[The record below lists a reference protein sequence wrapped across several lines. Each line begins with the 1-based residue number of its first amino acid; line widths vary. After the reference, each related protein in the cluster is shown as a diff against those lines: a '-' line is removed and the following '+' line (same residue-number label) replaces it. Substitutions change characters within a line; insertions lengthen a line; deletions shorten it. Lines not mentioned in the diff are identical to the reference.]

1 MIQQLS
7 ADRVAIQH
15 RQECIHVKPGGIVF
29 HPCIGV

>member
-15 RQECIHVKPGGIVF
+15 REECIHGEPGGIVF
-29 HPCIGV
+29 LPCLGM